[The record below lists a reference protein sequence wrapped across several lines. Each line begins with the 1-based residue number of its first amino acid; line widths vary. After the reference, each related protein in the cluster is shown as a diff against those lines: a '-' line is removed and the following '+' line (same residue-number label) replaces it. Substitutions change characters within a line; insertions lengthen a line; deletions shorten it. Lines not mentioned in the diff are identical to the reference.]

1 MTRLFV
7 TLILTIALQVGFAQ
21 QEWSLQR
28 CVQYA
33 WDNNLTVQ
41 QAELSTRNA
50 ELTTRQNQFNRL
62 PTVNGSTSLG
72 YQFGRTIDPTTNTF
86 NNTRIGFN
94 SYGVSG
100 SVTLFS
106 GNFINNQ
113 IKQSQFNQLAAEK
126 DADNTRQTVALSVAT
141 AYLNIL
147 LSEEQLANAQTQLEL
162 AVQQLDR
169 TDRLIGVGQLAGNAR
184 LDLEAQVARN
194 EQLMIEAQN
203 ALDLSLLN
211 LKQLLQLD
219 PAQTLSLVRPE
230 LAVAEAMLVRDFTT
244 GEVYRAALQSQP
256 AVEAAQL
263 RLEGNK
269 LSEQI
274 AESGRLPTLSLFGNL
289 NSNYSSIARDF
300 NNPNT
305 DNAMQ
310 VPGDPVTVEVG
321 GIRQDVIFFNT
332 VGITYPNQGFGDQL
346 NENFG
351 QSLGLSLSVP
361 IYNNHRNN
369 IAAERAR
376 LNVISAELTS
386 RQVTDQLKTDVETAI
401 TSFRA
406 ARNAYQASQ
415 RSLTAS
421 EAAFAD
427 AQRRFDLGAINSF
440 EYNNAV
446 NNQDIAR
453 RDLTRAKY
461 QLLFNLKVVEFY
473 LGQPLNL

>member
-256 AVEAAQL
+256 AVEAAIIPAL
-263 RLEGNK
+263 PEISTTPTPTTPCRCPVT
-269 LSEQI
+269 
-274 AESGRLPTLSLFGNL
+274 RLPS
-289 NSNYSSIARDF
+289 
-300 NNPNT
+300 
-305 DNAMQ
+305 
-310 VPGDPVTVEVG
+310 
-321 GIRQDVIFFNT
+321 
-332 VGITYPNQGFGDQL
+332 
-346 NENFG
+346 
-351 QSLGLSLSVP
+351 
-361 IYNNHRNN
+361 
-369 IAAERAR
+369 
-376 LNVISAELTS
+376 
-386 RQVTDQLKTDVETAI
+386 K
-401 TSFRA
+401 
-406 ARNAYQASQ
+406 
-415 RSLTAS
+415 
-421 EAAFAD
+421 
-427 AQRRFDLGAINSF
+427 
-440 EYNNAV
+440 
-446 NNQDIAR
+446 
-453 RDLTRAKY
+453 
-461 QLLFNLKVVEFY
+461 
-473 LGQPLNL
+473 

>member
-1 MTRLFV
+1 
-7 TLILTIALQVGFAQ
+7 
-21 QEWSLQR
+21 
-28 CVQYA
+28 
-33 WDNNLTVQ
+33 
-41 QAELSTRNA
+41 
-50 ELTTRQNQFNRL
+50 
-62 PTVNGSTSLG
+62 
-72 YQFGRTIDPTTNTF
+72 
-86 NNTRIGFN
+86 
-94 SYGVSG
+94 
-100 SVTLFS
+100 
-106 GNFINNQ
+106 
-113 IKQSQFNQLAAEK
+113 
-126 DADNTRQTVALSVAT
+126 
-141 AYLNIL
+141 
-147 LSEEQLANAQTQLEL
+147 
-162 AVQQLDR
+162 
-169 TDRLIGVGQLAGNAR
+169 
-184 LDLEAQVARN
+184 
-194 EQLMIEAQN
+194 
-203 ALDLSLLN
+203 
-211 LKQLLQLD
+211 
-219 PAQTLSLVRPE
+219 
-230 LAVAEAMLVRDFTT
+230 
-244 GEVYRAALQSQP
+244 
-256 AVEAAQL
+256 
-263 RLEGNK
+263 
-269 LSEQI
+269 
-274 AESGRLPTLSLFGNL
+274 
-289 NSNYSSIARDF
+289 
-300 NNPNT
+300 
-305 DNAMQ
+305 MQ